1 VIVDESGVDAP
12 ASDIPPPPPPPPSAS
27 APPPPRAAQ
36 ADPTAP
42 EAGES
47 TVAPTATADPT
58 TPMPATALA
67 AGTEAETHPGRVA
80 TATMP
85 VVDLGIT
92 EATPSEIYDD
102 ERPRRRVGRI
112 LLILVLV
119 LAGVAALTYAG
130 WLLLRTKSH
139 EVPQLIGISESVALA
154 EVEGNEWVILTERER
169 DDDFPEPDTIIRTI
183 PVAGEILDEGE
194 SFTLVISDGPEFR
207 TLPEFVDLRVEE
219 AQAIL
224 AELGLIG
231 VEAPERVFSETV
243 PDGSVISWAV
253 EGSGGLVAGAKILP
267 GETVVL
273 TVSKGP
279 APRPV
284 PVLAGLNVEQ
294 AAAAVGD
301 LQLELAQEEEVFS
314 DDVAVGL
321 VVTQA
326 PAPDVL
332 VARGSTITIKISKG
346 PDVVAFPA
354 IVDRPYA
361 EAEKLLIDTGFTI
374 GSVLGTTEGT
384 VISASIHGSSANEGD
399 IHRRGT
405 PVDIV
410 SL

>member
-1 VIVDESGVDAP
+1 
-12 ASDIPPPPPPPPSAS
+12 
-27 APPPPRAAQ
+27 
-36 ADPTAP
+36 
-42 EAGES
+42 
-47 TVAPTATADPT
+47 
-58 TPMPATALA
+58 
-67 AGTEAETHPGRVA
+67 
-80 TATMP
+80 MP
-85 VVDLGIT
+85 VVDLTIT

-102 ERPRRRVGRI
+102 ERPRRRVV
-112 LLILVLV
+112 LLGI
-119 LAGVAALTYAG
+119 AALSYAG
-130 WLLLRTKSH
+130 WLLLHTQSH
-139 EVPQLIGISESVALA
+139 EVPQLIGVSESVALA

-183 PVAGEILDEGE
+183 PVAGELLDEGD

-207 TLPEFVDLRVEE
+207 TLPEFVDLRLEE

-231 VEAPERVFSETV
+231 VEAPERAFSETV

-279 APRPV
+279 EPRLV
-284 PVLAGLNVEQ
+284 PVLAGMNVEQ

-301 LQLELAQEEEVFS
+301 LQLELAQGDELFS
-314 DDVAVGL
+314 DDVEAGL
-321 VVTQA
+321 VVTQSP
-326 PAPDVL
+326 PASQL
-332 VARGSTITIKISKG
+332 VERGSTISVQVSKG

-384 VISASIHGSSANEGD
+384 VISASINGSSAAEGD